1 MTLLDTSNERLV
13 RFGLRWKFTAAFAL
27 QTIVIA
33 ILIVAI
39 EQYSVTKT
47 VRQQTIE
54 QGAAIANTIESTA
67 GYYVLFGL
75 TDDLKKIITDI
86 SSNPSVQYADFAAPD
101 GKPLAQSAPKSP
113 PEIASSLASTRA
125 LTKAEVTN
133 AAGQTLHLFVV
144 PFFESRAEASNPSA
158 KPKGYFRLLIN
169 ERQSEAAVRTI
180 WTTNVLVTVI
190 ALIVAVVLAYFAS
203 RIIARPVMEL
213 ADTAHRISQGDLTHR
228 AVKTSDD
235 EIGTLS
241 DSFNAMAS
249 NLERTMKS
257 LQQSQDKLKT
267 VVDTVGS
274 RSRTVMDRVDE
285 QRAIIDDTY
294 RSIDHLNGGVR
305 KITDN
310 VEALSASSEETSSS
324 MLEMV
329 ASMEEVSRHT
339 DTLFS
344 SVEETA
350 SATTQMVSSI
360 NEVDQNVVY
369 LTNFVTDTSSSMI
382 EMSASIAQVETN
394 AARSYDLTLNVATA
408 AESGMKAVRETIDGM
423 EQIRKSVA
431 EANAVIARL
440 GERSVAIGKI
450 LNVIEDVAEQT
461 NLLALNAAILAAQA
475 GEYGKG
481 FSVVAAEIRELSE
494 RTASSTRDIASL
506 IGAVQGEVDNALT
519 AMSSGTKLVEGGV
532 SLSHEAGKA
541 LNKILESATKASEM
555 GKEIASATREQAQGS
570 ENVTQSVNRL
580 QEMVKQI
587 SAATGQQAQ
596 GSEHIMRAV
605 ESMREVTK
613 YVRQAMSEQKSGST
627 MISSAA
633 ERMIEMI
640 HEIFQV
646 AAGQAGESEKI
657 VATME
662 QVRAIADGNRK
673 SAVDMEE
680 AVALLNDAIRSL
692 DEEVRKFRVR
702 A

>member
-1 MTLLDTSNERLV
+1 MALLDTSNERTV
-13 RFGLRWKFTAAFAL
+13 AFGLRGQLTLAFAVL
-27 QTIVIA
+27 TLIMAVL
-33 ILIVAI
+33 ILGV
-39 EQYSVTKT
+39 EQYRIVQTARQET
-47 VRQQTIE
+47 VDR
-54 QGAAIANTIESTA
+54 GRAISDTVEATA

-75 TDDLKKIITDI
+75 TDDLKSILSDLTANKSIE
-86 SSNPSVQYADFAAPD
+86 YADFLNAE
-101 GKPLAQSAPKSP
+101 GVPLAQSAKNP
-113 PEIASSLASTRA
+113 PAAVAAQKLAVSDGTR
-125 LTKAEVTN
+125 LPT
-133 AAGQTLHLFVV
+133 AAGESLHLFVA
-144 PFFESRAEASNPSA
+144 PFFESKAQAAVLGA
-158 KPKGYFRLLIN
+158 KPKGYFRLVMN
-169 ERQSEAAVRTI
+169 EHQAQAAIRTM
-180 WTTNVLVTVI
+180 WLTNIGVTALALALAI
-190 ALIVAVVLAYFAS
+190 ALAMVGSRLITRPMLQLAGAA
-203 RIIARPVMEL
+203 RLIA
-213 ADTAHRISQGDLTHR
+213 QGDLSNR
-228 AVKTSDD
+228 AEVTTQD
-235 EIGTLS
+235 EIGTVGTA
-241 DSFNAMAS
+241 FNTMAE

-257 LQQSQDKLKT
+257 LMHSQDKLKS
-267 VVDTVGS
+267 VVDTVSS
-274 RSRTVMDRVDE
+274 RSRTLMDRVDE
-285 QRAIIDDTY
+285 QRAIITDTY
-294 RSIDHLNGGVR
+294 SSIDHLNGGVR

-324 MLEMV
+324 MLQMV

-350 SATTQMVSSI
+350 SATTQMVTSI

-369 LTNFVTDTSSSMI
+369 LTNFVTETSASMV

-394 AARSYDLTLNVATA
+394 AARSYEIAVTVADA
-408 AESGMKAVRETIDGM
+408 AASGMNAVRETIDGM
-423 EQIRKSVA
+423 EQIRRSVA
-431 EANAVIARL
+431 DANAVIARL

-494 RTASSTRDIASL
+494 RTASSTRDIGNL
-506 IGAVQGEVDNALT
+506 IGAVQGEVENALKT
-519 AMSSGTKLVEGGV
+519 MSAGTQQVENGV
-532 SLSHEAGKA
+532 ALSHDAGKA
-541 LNKILESATKASEM
+541 LNKILDSANKASQM
-555 GKEIASATREQAQGS
+555 GKEIASATREQARGS
-570 ENVTQSVNRL
+570 ETITMSVSRL

-587 SAATGQQAQ
+587 NGATNQQAQ

-605 ESMREVTK
+605 DSMREVTK
-613 YVRQAMSEQKSGST
+613 YVRQAMTEQKSGST
-627 MISSAA
+627 MISTAA

-646 AAGQAGESEKI
+646 AASQSGESEKI

-662 QVRAIADGNRK
+662 QVRMIADGNRK
-673 SAVDMEE
+673 SAAEMED

>member
-1 MTLLDTSNERLV
+1 MALLDTSDV
-13 RFGLRWKFTAAFAL
+13 HSARFGLRWKFTAAFAL

-47 VRQQTIE
+47 VRGQTIE

-86 SSNPSVQYADFAAPD
+86 GSNASVQYADFIAPD
-101 GKPLAQSAPKSP
+101 GKPLAQSSTRTP
-113 PEIASSLASTRA
+113 PEIASVLTSPRA
-125 LTKAEVTN
+125 LATADVKN

-144 PFFESRAEASNPSA
+144 PFFETRAEAANPTA
-158 KPKGYFRLLIN
+158 KAKGYFRLLIN

-180 WTTNVLVTVI
+180 WTTNVVVTLL
-190 ALIVAVVLAYFAS
+190 ALIVAVLLAYAAS

-213 ADTAHRISQGDLTHR
+213 ADTAQRISQGDLTHR
-228 AVKTSDD
+228 ALKVSDD
-235 EIGTLS
+235 EIGALS
-241 DSFNAMAS
+241 ESFNTMAS

-257 LQQSQDKLKT
+257 LQQSQEKLKT

-285 QRAIIDDTY
+285 QRAIIDETY

-350 SATTQMVSSI
+350 SATTEMVSSI

-394 AARSYDLTLNVATA
+394 AARSYDLTLAVASA

-423 EQIRKSVA
+423 EQIRQSVA
-431 EANAVIARL
+431 DANAVISRL

-494 RTASSTRDIASL
+494 RTASSTRDIGNL
-506 IGAVQGEVDNALT
+506 IGAVQGEVNNALST
-519 AMSSGTKLVEGGV
+519 MSAGTKLVEGGV

-541 LNKILESATKASEM
+541 LNKILDSATKASQM
-555 GKEIASATREQAQGS
+555 GKEIAGATREQAQGS
-570 ENVTQSVNRL
+570 ENVTQSVSRL

-627 MISSAA
+627 MISTAA

-646 AAGQAGESEKI
+646 AANQATESEKI

-680 AVALLNDAIRSL
+680 AVGLLNDAIRSL

-702 A
+702 V